1 MRFALAAAALAT
13 GLLAATAPRAADFDT
28 GQIPDPKILLPHG
41 PATQVIMLLSSEA
54 GWSAS
59 DSATAEH
66 LRAAG
71 AAVVGIDLPSYIA
84 KLDDQSKDCVYLVA
98 DFERLGHALERASG
112 SSTFHAPVVAGAGE
126 GGALAIDILAQ
137 TPADTLGGAI
147 AVDPA
152 AAQTLKSDLCT
163 KATRNQVAG
172 GGSTYSLPAGA
183 QPAPL
188 TLVLSAQAPAA
199 ATARADALTAAGVS
213 FTRQQVPGSAAEALG
228 TVLRAAVPPASDKGD
243 APAVVELPTTPTH
256 DTLAIMISG
265 DGGWRDIDKQIAG
278 VLQSSGV
285 PTVGLDALRW
295 FWTTRTPQET
305 ADEIARLVD
314 TYTTRWNVSK
324 VLLTG
329 YSFGAD
335 VLPETYLALP
345 PETASRVAQVSLLAP
360 SQQADW
366 QITVEGW
373 FGSSSSKARPTGA
386 ALAQMPPAVIQ
397 CIQGEEEDDSAC
409 PALAK
414 SGVETIVTKGGHHFD
429 GDYKALA
436 AKILAGLATRENPP
450 GPAAEASAPATSTT
464 PVANP

>member
-1 MRFALAAAALAT
+1 MRFALPATVLAFGLAVAGAA
-13 GLLAATAPRAADFDT
+13 RAADFDT
-28 GQIPDPKILLPHG
+28 GQIPHPTILLPHG
-41 PATQVIMLLSSEA
+41 PATQAIMLLSSEA
-54 GWSAS
+54 GWSDA
-59 DSATAEH
+59 DAATAEH

-71 AAVVGIDLPSYIA
+71 AAVVGIDLPTYLA
-84 KLDDQSKDCVYLVA
+84 ALDDSHQDCVYLVA
-98 DFERLGHALERASG
+98 DFERLSHALERATGATS
-112 SSTFHAPVVAGAGE
+112 FHAPIVAGAGE

-152 AAQTLKSDLCT
+152 AGQTLKTDLCT
-163 KATRNQVAG
+163 RAARSAADG
-172 GGSTYSLPAGA
+172 GGSFYGLPAGA

-188 TLVLSAQAPAA
+188 TVVLSGQATAA
-199 ATARADALTAAGVS
+199 SVARADALAAAGVT
-213 FTRQQVPGSAAEALG
+213 FDRRQVPGGTADVLG
-228 TVLRAAVPPASDKGD
+228 STLRAAVPPATDTGD
-243 APAVVELPTTPTH
+243 APAIVELPATPAH

-295 FWTTRTPQET
+295 FWTMRTPQET
-305 ADEIARLVD
+305 AQEIARLVD
-314 TYTTRWNVSK
+314 TYTAKWGVSK

-345 PETASRVAQVSLLAP
+345 PEIASRVVQVSLLAP
-360 SQQADW
+360 SRQADW
-366 QITVEGW
+366 QITVSGW
-373 FGSSSSKARPTGA
+373 LGSSSSKARPTGA
-386 ALAQMPPAVIQ
+386 ALARMPPAVIQ

-409 PALAK
+409 PALEP
-414 SGVETIVTKGGHHFD
+414 SGVERIVTRGGHHFD

-436 AKILAGLATRENPP
+436 ARILAGLAAREAPAP
-450 GPAAEASAPATSTT
+450 TAAAPAAPASP
-464 PVANP
+464 